1 MFNDYAE
8 FTGIEYIAG
17 DKKRGED
24 AYFEDIVE
32 RAKRGGSGRN
42 KKNIDLVIVAD
53 QMLTGYD
60 SKRINTL
67 YVDRSLELQGLIQA
81 YSRTNRIYGNN
92 KEFGTIINFQYPRI
106 TREIVDTALKLY
118 GSGGKSSRAIVE
130 PYDTAVKKF
139 NIAVAEMR
147 NILKDPSDWQ
157 SILYNEEEKKKFI
170 VSYKQASEQF
180 NLVQQYY
187 QYKWD
192 DDLFG
197 IDEHTWLSYVG
208 AYRNLTRND
217 GPDEPDDF
225 IKPLI
230 GKTKLAGTQVINAEN
245 ILELIGSKVSNVG
258 GVQKVDEETLR
269 IIYEQIQE
277 LSDMGED
284 NKSYLLKKF
293 VDTELVPGNL
303 SYNINFD
310 EAFEMWKEDK
320 IKAEVGVFSDNWGI
334 NSSWFYGVVSKFLAS
349 QTDEVSYKGELND
362 NVDFNEALDKSAGN
376 RLRHMMILKDKLPEF
391 IIEIKRKYN

>member
-1 MFNDYAE
+1 
-8 FTGIEYIAG
+8 
-17 DKKRGED
+17 
-24 AYFEDIVE
+24 
-32 RAKRGGSGRN
+32 
-42 KKNIDLVIVAD
+42 
-53 QMLTGYD
+53 
-60 SKRINTL
+60 
-67 YVDRSLELQGLIQA
+67 
-81 YSRTNRIYGNN
+81 
-92 KEFGTIINFQYPRI
+92 
-106 TREIVDTALKLY
+106 
-118 GSGGKSSRAIVE
+118 
-130 PYDTAVKKF
+130 
-139 NIAVAEMR
+139 MR